1 LDGVQKFGTLGY
13 IPNSEWEITGNS
25 ATRNV
30 VKYSCCAEEYADLTF
45 TIRMKRNSGF
55 YLRVLLLPTLLLSVM
70 VLIMFWIPPQRP
82 DRTSLGECP
91 GVGEGWKEV

>member
-1 LDGVQKFGTLGY
+1 MLVSVMQKFMDGVRKFGLIGY
-13 IPNSEWEITGNS
+13 VPNSEWEITGNS

-30 VKYSCCAEEYADLTF
+30 VKYPCCAEEYEDLTF

-82 DRTSLGECP
+82 DRTSLG
-91 GVGEGWKEV
+91 K